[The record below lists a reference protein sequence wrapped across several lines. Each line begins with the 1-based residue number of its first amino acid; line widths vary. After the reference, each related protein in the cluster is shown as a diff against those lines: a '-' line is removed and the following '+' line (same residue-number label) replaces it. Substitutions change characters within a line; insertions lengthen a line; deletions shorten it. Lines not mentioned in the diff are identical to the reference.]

1 MADIMQDLMKT
12 LQNLKNQREIIN
24 KDIENGEMMKM
35 KIEDKLNSFMEEL
48 DRINQS
54 LDQKTQIL
62 SVYDKILMDSD
73 SAYNKI
79 VQSTE
84 ALYNMVKNEE
94 KKVNSNNKFG
104 YSSSY
109 NF

>member
-1 MADIMQDLMKT
+1 MEDIIRT
-12 LQNLKNQREIIN
+12 LTNLKSQRELIN
-24 KDIENGEMMKM
+24 KDIENGENMKM
-35 KIEDKLNSFMEEL
+35 KIQEKLNSFIDEL
-48 DRINQS
+48 ERINQS
-54 LDQKTQIL
+54 LEQKNAIL
-62 SVYDKILMDSD
+62 IVYDKILTDSD

-79 VQSTE
+79 IQSTE

-94 KKVNSNNKFG
+94 KKVISNNKFG

>member
-1 MADIMQDLMKT
+1 MKT

-84 ALYNMVKNEE
+84 ALYNMVKN
-94 KKVNSNNKFG
+94 
-104 YSSSY
+104 
-109 NF
+109 

>member
-1 MADIMQDLMKT
+1 MEDIIRT
-12 LQNLKNQREIIN
+12 LTNLKSQRELIN
-24 KDIENGEMMKM
+24 KDIENGENMKM
-35 KIEDKLNSFMEEL
+35 KIQEKLNSFIDEL
-48 DRINQS
+48 ERINQS
-54 LDQKTQIL
+54 LEQKNTIL
-62 SVYDKILMDSD
+62 SVYDKILTDSD

-79 VQSTE
+79 IQSTE

-94 KKVNSNNKFG
+94 KKVISNNKFG

>member
-1 MADIMQDLMKT
+1 MIDIMQDLIKT
-12 LQNLKNQREIIN
+12 LQSLKNQREIIN
-24 KDIENGEMMKM
+24 KDIENGEIMKM
-35 KIEDKLNSFMEEL
+35 KIQDKLNSFMEEL

-62 SVYDKILMDSD
+62 SVYDKILSDSD

-79 VQSTE
+79 VKSTE

-94 KKVNSNNKFG
+94 KKVSVRKGYNSP
-104 YSSSY
+104 Y
-109 NF
+109 NINV

>member
-1 MADIMQDLMKT
+1 MEDIIRT
-12 LQNLKNQREIIN
+12 LTNLKSQRELIN
-24 KDIENGEMMKM
+24 KDIENGENMKM
-35 KIEDKLNSFMEEL
+35 KIQEKLNSFIDEL
-48 DRINQS
+48 ERINQS
-54 LDQKTQIL
+54 LEQKNTIL
-62 SVYDKILMDSD
+62 SIYDKILTDSD

-79 VQSTE
+79 IQSTE

-94 KKVNSNNKFG
+94 KKVISNNKFG

>member
-1 MADIMQDLMKT
+1 MEDIIRT
-12 LQNLKNQREIIN
+12 LTNLKSQRELIN
-24 KDIENGEMMKM
+24 KDIENGENIKM
-35 KIEDKLNSFMEEL
+35 KIQEKLNSFIDEL
-48 DRINQS
+48 ERINQS
-54 LDQKTQIL
+54 LEQKNAIL
-62 SVYDKILMDSD
+62 IVYDKILTDSD

-79 VQSTE
+79 IQSTE

-109 NF
+109 NC

>member
-1 MADIMQDLMKT
+1 MEDIIRT
-12 LQNLKNQREIIN
+12 LTNLKSQRELIN
-24 KDIENGEMMKM
+24 KDIENGENMKM
-35 KIEDKLNSFMEEL
+35 KIQEKLNSFIDEL
-48 DRINQS
+48 ERINQS
-54 LDQKTQIL
+54 IEQKNAVL
-62 SVYDKILMDSD
+62 SVYDKILNDSD

-94 KKVNSNNKFG
+94 KKVISNNKFG

>member
-1 MADIMQDLMKT
+1 MQELTQT
-12 LQNLKNQREIIN
+12 LQSLKNQREIIN

-84 ALYNMVKNEE
+84 ALYNMVKKKK
-94 KKVNSNNKFG
+94 KKVSTRQGFN
-104 YSSSY
+104 SSY
-109 NF
+109 NNNV

>member
-24 KDIENGEMMKM
+24 KDIENGEIMKM
-35 KIEDKLNSFMEEL
+35 KIQDKLNSFMEEL
-48 DRINQS
+48 DRINES
-54 LDQKTQIL
+54 LEEKTQIL
-62 SVYDKILMDSD
+62 SVYDKILSDSD

-79 VQSTE
+79 VKSTE

-94 KKVNSNNKFG
+94 KKVSVRKGYNSP
-104 YSSSY
+104 Y
-109 NF
+109 NINV

>member
-1 MADIMQDLMKT
+1 MEDIIRT
-12 LQNLKNQREIIN
+12 LTNLKSQRELIN
-24 KDIENGEMMKM
+24 KDIENGENMKM
-35 KIEDKLNSFMEEL
+35 KIQEKLNSFIDEL
-48 DRINQS
+48 ERINQS
-54 LDQKTQIL
+54 LEQKNAIL
-62 SVYDKILMDSD
+62 SVYDKILTDSD

-79 VQSTE
+79 IQSTE

>member
-1 MADIMQDLMKT
+1 MKT

-48 DRINQS
+48 DRINES
-54 LDQKTQIL
+54 LEEKTQIL
-62 SVYDKILMDSD
+62 SVYDKILSDSD

-79 VQSTE
+79 VKSTE

-94 KKVNSNNKFG
+94 KKVSVRKGYNSP
-104 YSSSY
+104 Y
-109 NF
+109 NINV

>member
-94 KKVNSNNKFG
+94 KK
-104 YSSSY
+104 
-109 NF
+109 

>member
-1 MADIMQDLMKT
+1 MAEIMQDLMKT

-48 DRINQS
+48 DRINES
-54 LDQKTQIL
+54 LEEKNQIL
-62 SVYDKILMDSD
+62 SVYDKILSDSD

-79 VQSTE
+79 VKSTE

-94 KKVNSNNKFG
+94 KKVSVKKGYNSP
-104 YSSSY
+104 Y
-109 NF
+109 NINV

>member
-1 MADIMQDLMKT
+1 MEDIIRT
-12 LQNLKNQREIIN
+12 LTNLKSQRELIN
-24 KDIENGEMMKM
+24 KDIENGENIKM
-35 KIEDKLNSFMEEL
+35 KIQEKLNSFIDEL
-48 DRINQS
+48 ERINQS
-54 LDQKTQIL
+54 LEQKNAIL
-62 SVYDKILMDSD
+62 IVYDKILTDSD

-79 VQSTE
+79 IQSTE

>member
-1 MADIMQDLMKT
+1 MEDIIRT
-12 LQNLKNQREIIN
+12 LTNLKSQRELIN
-24 KDIENGEMMKM
+24 KDIENGENIKM
-35 KIEDKLNSFMEEL
+35 KIQEKLNSFIDEL
-48 DRINQS
+48 ERINQS
-54 LDQKTQIL
+54 LEQKNAIL
-62 SVYDKILMDSD
+62 IVYDKILTDSD

-79 VQSTE
+79 IQSTE

-104 YSSSY
+104 YSSYY

>member
-62 SVYDKILMDSD
+62 SVYDKILSDSD

-94 KKVNSNNKFG
+94 KKVSTRQGFN
-104 YSSSY
+104 SSY
-109 NF
+109 NNNV

>member
-1 MADIMQDLMKT
+1 MQELTQT
-12 LQNLKNQREIIN
+12 LQSLKNQREVIN

-35 KIEDKLNSFMEEL
+35 KIQDKLNSFMDEL
-48 DRINQS
+48 ERINQS
-54 LDQKTQIL
+54 LDQKNQVL
-62 SVYDKILMDSD
+62 SVYDKILSDSD

-94 KKVNSNNKFG
+94 KKVTMNRQGYTSTFNN
-104 YSSSY
+104 
-109 NF
+109 NNL

>member
-1 MADIMQDLMKT
+1 MEDIIRT
-12 LQNLKNQREIIN
+12 LTNLKSQRELIN
-24 KDIENGEMMKM
+24 KDIENGENIKM
-35 KIEDKLNSFMEEL
+35 KIQEKLNSFIDEL
-48 DRINQS
+48 ERINQS
-54 LDQKTQIL
+54 IEQKNAVL
-62 SVYDKILMDSD
+62 SVYDKILNDSD

-94 KKVNSNNKFG
+94 KKVISNNKFG

-109 NF
+109 NL